1 MPLKSLELNLYN
13 MAQTIYKIDATD
25 KAPGRIATEIV
36 NVLQGKNKPSWAP
49 NVDNNA
55 VVEINN
61 AAKMRV
67 TGKKMEDKIY
77 YDHSGYPGGLR
88 ARLMKELSPEEI
100 IKRAVSKML
109 PKNRFRDKRLKRII
123 VK

>member
-1 MPLKSLELNLYN
+1 
-13 MAQTIYKIDATD
+13 MAQTIYKIDAKG
-25 KAPGRIATEIV
+25 KAPGRVATEIV
-36 NVLQGKNKPSWAP
+36 NILQGKNKPDWAP
-49 NVDNNA
+49 NVDNSN
-55 VVEINN
+55 VVEVSN
-61 AAKMRV
+61 ADKMKI
-67 TGKKMEDKIY
+67 TGNKMEDKIY

-88 ARLMKELSPEEI
+88 ERRMKELSPLEI

>member
-49 NVDNNA
+49 NVDNNT

-61 AAKMRV
+61 ADKMRV
-67 TGKKMEDKIY
+67 TGKKID
-77 YDHSGYPGGLR
+77 
-88 ARLMKELSPEEI
+88 ELQTIMSDLKSSDI
-100 IKRAVSKML
+100 NL
-109 PKNRFRDKRLKRII
+109 PLQFINMRS
-123 VK
+123 